1 MTKDE
6 QKRTEIFEAESAKL
20 TGEGYASKD
29 ILISGAKANTV
40 GMLLGLV
47 PIVPFAVWFMF
58 AHGAFNAFEDGLYGI
73 IVSVALLVS
82 IPVHEGI
89 HGITWAA
96 FSKNKFKSIAFGVA
110 WKSLT
115 PYCSCKE
122 ALKRGQYTLGAIM
135 PGLLLGIIPMIVA
148 CVIGSSDLF
157 IYAAFMIVCAGG
169 DLLIFTMILQEK
181 KAKQELFLDHPTKIG
196 LVKFEKE

>member
-20 TGEGYASKD
+20 ASEGYVSKD

-47 PIVPFAVWFMF
+47 PIVPFAIWFMI
-58 AHGAFNAFEDGLYGI
+58 AYGAFNPFEQGI
-73 IVSVALLVS
+73 FGIAVSVALLIS

-89 HGITWAA
+89 HGITWAI

-115 PYCSCKE
+115 PYCSCEE

-135 PGLLLGIIPMIVA
+135 PDLLLGIIPMIIA
-148 CVIGSSDLF
+148 CIIGSADLLL
-157 IYAAFMIVCAGG
+157 YAGFMTVCAGG
-169 DLLIFTMILQEK
+169 DLLIFTMILREK
-181 KAKQELFLDHPTKIG
+181 KAGQELFLDHPTKIG